1 MQDSIFENMTYTQW
15 TRSIASKVDTSW
27 TLHQVLPRDL
37 DFFILLSSVAG
48 IYGLPGQSNYAA
60 GCAFQDALAR
70 HRTASRYPGVSVSLD
85 LGWMRDDGAI
95 HESADLK
102 HRFTNASDVKP
113 VATADLLAV
122 LDHYCDP
129 SLPSLD
135 QNRSQLLIGLTTP
148 DEVRAQASA
157 APEGLRSTR
166 LFAGFDVVLAND
178 AGLRGGPSVAVDDVP
193 QRFARARSAAD
204 RVHVV
209 VTALREK
216 IARALGVEVD
226 HINSSKGLADYGV
239 DSLMGVELRNWIR
252 RDFEVSVAVFEI
264 MQGGKTIE
272 EVGLLVEGKR
282 ELGT

>member
-1 MQDSIFENMTYTQW
+1 MTYAQW
-15 TRSIASKVDTSW
+15 TRSTTSKVGTSW

-70 HRTASRYPGVSVSLD
+70 HRTAAGYPGASVSLD

-102 HRFTNASDVKP
+102 SRFASASGMKP

-129 SLPSLD
+129 SLPPLVQD
-135 QNRSQLLIGLTTP
+135 RCQLLIGLTTP
-148 DEVRAQASA
+148 DEVRARAGA
-157 APEGLRSTR
+157 APETLRGTR
-166 LFAGFDVVLAND
+166 LFAGFDVVLARE
-178 AGLRGGPSVAVDDVP
+178 AGPGGGDSAAPDEVA
-193 QRFARARSAAD
+193 QRFARALSAAD
-204 RVHVV
+204 RVDVV
-209 VTALREK
+209 ATALREK
-216 IARALGVEVD
+216 VARALGVEAD
-226 HINSSKGLADYGV
+226 HIDSARGLADYGV

-252 RDFEVSVAVFEI
+252 RDFGVSVAVFEI
-264 MQGGKTIE
+264 MQGGKTIQD
-272 EVGLLVEGKR
+272 VGLLVEEKR
-282 ELGT
+282 E